1 MPNLPKSIARGGSET
16 PDDAIAVRS
25 LLSPQR
31 PKMYFGCFFLCS
43 PLRYLGMFH
52 SLIIPF
58 KESIESNFQTVQN
71 IYVPLSCELF
81 TIKENSLKGS
91 RNK

>member
-1 MPNLPKSIARGGSET
+1 MTTFKFRRIWLIG
-16 PDDAIAVRS
+16 
-25 LLSPQR
+25 
-31 PKMYFGCFFLCS
+31 
-43 PLRYLGMFH
+43 LRYLGMFH
-52 SLIIPF
+52 NLIIPL